1 MHWGHYIFIACV
13 TFMSMIIG
21 LVYLTF
27 QQNVD
32 LVTENYYAE
41 ELVYQQRIN
50 AINVASQTQ
59 VNWQQQNE
67 ELLVSFP
74 SNQFISS
81 ATVHLFRPANQ
92 IYDRVVEV
100 EGTTEASVSVA
111 ELPSG
116 YYRLKMEWISEGI
129 TYYKEEQIYLN

>member
-1 MHWGHYIFIACV
+1 
-13 TFMSMIIG
+13 MIIG